1 MRASRAWWIVGLLWL
16 VATDVSA
23 ATTLV
28 VGDDEAAQVLRD
40 RLVVPAHQD
49 AAGRAYEVL
58 RSEGWLWARVA
69 VTTRGDTTRVRV
81 DPGRRARV
89 GTLQVRSTDD
99 ELARVWREAA
109 ALGEGVLLR
118 PSRFEAALR
127 RGLRAVGERGHP
139 FASATVVEQT
149 ADPATGRVAL
159 TVSLVTGPRRR
170 IGAVVVEGATHTRP
184 DVLARLSGLEVGDW
198 VRESTLEES
207 RARLE
212 GRSHL
217 VRSVEA
223 VGLRPRPG
231 EPDEVDVVLR
241 VEQAPTTGS
250 FSAAIG
256 AVRDDEDETR
266 ISGSV
271 DLVLLDLFGTARA
284 FTGRWSDD
292 GRSRRRLDV
301 SYLEPAV
308 FGTGLDLRVEAG
320 QRHEDDGF
328 DLVRGDLRVELP
340 DASGRLLSFSIGADR
355 TTFFGQQGR
364 VRLRQRFGGSVGF
377 AADRPRSR
385 GFYGTFRS
393 AVEAARVVDR
403 LRDPEGDDSVEATI
417 AQTLVEFDGRL
428 ASAFGR
434 NVAVALDLHWRSTET
449 GDLPLPR
456 SEQWALGGATT
467 VRGYAEERFLGERVA
482 WGGGEVVLGPADGGQ
497 GFLFLD
503 LGWVQTTRED
513 DVDEQWLRGFGVG
526 LRSPTTLGAIDLSL
540 GFAERVGFDA
550 GKLHL
555 VLVRGF

>member
-1 MRASRAWWIVGLLWL
+1 MRGSRCPWILGVLLL
-16 VATDVSA
+16 VASDVRA
-23 ATTLV
+23 ATTVV
-28 VGDDEAAQVLRD
+28 VGDDEAAQVLRE
-40 RLVVPAHQD
+40 RLVVGRGHDPAR
-49 AAGRAYEVL
+49 RAYEIL
-58 RSEGWLWARVA
+58 RGEGWLWARVA
-69 VTTRGDTTRVRV
+69 VTESGDTTRVRA
-81 DPGRRARV
+81 DAGRRARV
-89 GTLQVRSTDD
+89 GTVRVRSSDE

-109 ALGEGVLLR
+109 GLREGVLLR
-118 PSRFEAALR
+118 PARFESALR

-149 ADPATGRVAL
+149 ADPASGRVAL

-184 DVLARLSGLEVGDW
+184 EVLARLSGLEVGDW
-198 VRESTLEES
+198 VRESALEES

-212 GRSHL
+212 GRSRL
-217 VRSVEA
+217 VRSVDT

-241 VEQAPTTGS
+241 VEQPPTTGS
-250 FSAAIG
+250 FSAAVG
-256 AVRDDEDETR
+256 AVRDDDDETR

-284 FTGRWSDD
+284 FEGRWSDD

-301 SYLEPAV
+301 AYLEPAV
-308 FGTGLDLRVEAG
+308 FGTGLDLRIEAG
-320 QRHEDDGF
+320 QRHEDESF

-355 TTFFGQQGR
+355 TTFIGQQGR
-364 VRLRQRFGGSVGF
+364 VRLRQRFGGSVGY
-377 AADRPRSR
+377 ASARPRTT

-403 LRDPEGDDSVEATI
+403 IRDPEGDESVEAAT

-428 ASAFGR
+428 ATAFGR
-434 NVAVALDLHWRSTET
+434 NVALAVDLHWRSTET
-449 GDLPLPR
+449 GTLPLPR

-467 VRGYAEERFLGERVA
+467 VRGYAEERFLGERIA
-482 WGGGEVVLGPADGGQ
+482 WGGGEVVLGPDGGGQ
-497 GFLFLD
+497 GFVFLD
-503 LGWVQTTRED
+503 LGWVRTTRED
-513 DVDEQWLRGFGVG
+513 AADERWLQGFGVG

-540 GFAERVGFDA
+540 GFAERIGFDA